1 LFARTVQGVAGIG
14 RIDVNLEFIMNIPIP
29 VFMNNI
35 IDAGVTKDVLNVLD
49 GVANLISVAPGVDFC
64 Q

>member
-1 LFARTVQGVAGIG
+1 
-14 RIDVNLEFIMNIPIP
+14 
-29 VFMNNI
+29 MNNI